1 MDSRDP
7 QDLTRVL
14 ANVRQGDARAE
25 KELFDR
31 VYDELHRM
39 AHQRMRHET
48 PQQTLM
54 QTTVLVNEAY
64 LRLVR
69 DEPSTWENRAHFFGA
84 AAQAMRRILVDYA
97 RKRQADRRGGGAP
110 KVPLHEELQGDVP
123 RFDLLAVDEA
133 LDRLAELRPRAARVV
148 GYRFYLGLSAKESAD
163 LLGVST
169 RTVEADWKFA
179 SAWLRREIEDGGH
192 EAERRGS

>member
-1 MDSRDP
+1 MDSRDR

-14 ANVRQGDARAE
+14 ENVRQGDARAE

-110 KVPLHEELQGDVP
+110 NVSLREEIPGEEP

-133 LDRLAELRPRAARVV
+133 LDRLAALRPRAARVV
-148 GYRFYLGLSAKESAD
+148 GYRFYLGLSGEESAN

-169 RTVEADWKFA
+169 RTVETDWRFA
-179 SAWLRREIEDGGH
+179 SAWLRREIEGSGD